1 MSKKYILIV
10 AVSLLLVGAIAVCGI
25 MIGKNKKIVKDAED
39 ASKRIEAPF
48 CMLVLG
54 HDEASGLCD
63 VMMLVSVDRENGTAA
78 IMQIPRDTYALYG
91 DGSHRK
97 LNAAARILGEE
108 ELCEFLS
115 EALGVK
121 IDGYVSLELDAF
133 RKIVDRVG
141 GVEVTLKKAIYYEDP
156 SQGLYIYLPK
166 GRQML
171 DGEKAEM
178 LVRYRS
184 GYSGGD
190 LDRLDAQ
197 KVFLAAL
204 FSSIKKNVN
213 ILNAYGVASDILP
226 NLKTNIGAPTLVSL
240 GLEALRLEGAEITV
254 MTLPG
259 EGAVS
264 ELSGASFYVMSAPI
278 ADKGLRRYFGK
289 TAEGIDLN
297 SAFLHAD
304 YKSFKEI
311 YEKDGELSV
320 SSIDELG

>member
-1 MSKKYILIV
+1 MSKKYILTV
-10 AVSLLLVGAIAVCGI
+10 AVSLLLVAAITVCSLTVGKEKNLTNGAEGV
-25 MIGKNKKIVKDAED
+25 
-39 ASKRIEAPF
+39 SKHVDAPF

-54 HDEASGLCD
+54 KDETSGLCD
-63 VMMLVSVDRENGTAA
+63 VMMLLSLDRENGTAS

-97 LNAAARILGEE
+97 LNAAASILGEE
-108 ELCEFLS
+108 ELCAFLS
-115 EALGVK
+115 NSLGIK

-141 GVEVTLKKAIYYEDP
+141 GVEVTLKKALYYEDP

-166 GRQML
+166 GRQTL

-178 LVRYRS
+178 LVRYRN

-204 FSSIKKNVN
+204 FSSVKKNVN
-213 ILNAYGVASDILP
+213 ILNAYGIATDILP
-226 NLKTNIGAPTLVSL
+226 NLKTDIGAPTLVSL
-240 GLEALRLEGAEITV
+240 GLEALRLEGAEIRV

-259 EGAVS
+259 EGALS

-278 ADKGLRRYFGK
+278 ADKALRRYFGK
-289 TAEGIDLN
+289 TAEGIDKGG
-297 SAFLHAD
+297 AFLHAD

-311 YEKDGELSV
+311 YEKDGEPSAL
-320 SSIDELG
+320 SIDELE